1 MEMSIRSRILALLLL
16 AVSCGSALAAP
27 QDITGV
33 WQGKLQVDPATALT
47 IQFTFAKKA
56 DGSYSAVLNSPDN
69 ANIKNVAAESVS
81 LKDTAL
87 KLQVASL
94 SGSYAGTVKDT
105 SIDGHWQQQGQTLPL
120 VLTRYAQPHLPK
132 AAIDTLTGTW
142 NGPLT
147 TPVGKLTFV
156 FRFKPNATGDLEGTL
171 AVPEQGGREIP
182 MSELAFADNTLTFKI
197 PMVAGDFKATYAHG
211 ALNGTWKQGA
221 PGFPASGM
229 PVVLEKGEFKA
240 PAFALKLSNASYV
253 ALSGRWEGTLQVKT
267 PQGQEISVPLVLHV
281 ETNSEAQYVAYID
294 SPSQKVTGLP
304 VSEASLDNGKFVLKV
319 AAVGAEYRADLN
331 GKTLTGQ
338 WTQGPLNTPLTMTK
352 K

>member
-1 MEMSIRSRILALLLL
+1 MEMAIRSRILALLLM
-16 AVSCGSALAAP
+16 VICCGSALAAP
-27 QDITGV
+27 RDIAGV
-33 WQGKLQVDPATALT
+33 WQGKLQVDPTTALT

-69 ANIKNVAAESVS
+69 ANIKNVAADTVS
-81 LKDTAL
+81 LQDTAL

-94 SGSYAGTVKDT
+94 SGSYSGTVKDAT
-105 SIDGHWQQQGQTLPL
+105 IDGQWQQQGQALPL
-120 VLTRYAQPHLPK
+120 VLTRYEQPHLSK
-132 AAIDTLTGTW
+132 AAIDTLAGTW

-156 FRFKPNATGDLEGTL
+156 FRFKPNAKGDLDGTL

-182 MSELAFADNTLTFKI
+182 MSDIAFADNTLTFKI
-197 PMVAGDFKATYAHG
+197 PLVVGDFKATYANG

-221 PGFPASGM
+221 PGFPANGM
-229 PVVLEKGEFKA
+229 PVVLKKGEFRA
-240 PAFALKLSNASYV
+240 PALALKLSNASFV
-253 ALSGRWEGTLQVKT
+253 ALSGGWEGTLKVKT
-267 PQGQEISVPLVLHV
+267 PQGQEVAVPLVLRF

-294 SPSQKVTGLP
+294 SPSQKATGIP
-304 VSEASLDNGKFVLKV
+304 VSEASLENGKFVMKI
-319 AAVGAEYRADLN
+319 AAVGAEYRADFN

-338 WTQGPLNTPLTMTK
+338 WTQGPLNNPLTMTK